1 MVTATGPSTPA
12 APLWIWAARAPAA
25 PKLSSVRVTQTRFAP
40 TFTRTL
46 AVPVAPPAPPG
57 SLEPFSVAL
66 SAFRPYARCAF
77 LAAVTHVLYAFRFAA
92 VFRGFGNL
100 MVQARC
106 ARVRLAAVDVGLP
119 ASVAS
124 LIAALAA
131 AVHFVR

>member
-1 MVTATGPSTPA
+1 MVMATGPSTPGRTLVDMA
-12 APLWIWAARAPAA
+12 ASAPAA

-40 TFTRTL
+40 TFIAAL
-46 AVPVAPPAPPG
+46 AVPVALPAPPG

-92 VFRGFGNL
+92 VLRGFGNL
-100 MVQARC
+100 MLQARC

-124 LIAALAA
+124 LMAALAA